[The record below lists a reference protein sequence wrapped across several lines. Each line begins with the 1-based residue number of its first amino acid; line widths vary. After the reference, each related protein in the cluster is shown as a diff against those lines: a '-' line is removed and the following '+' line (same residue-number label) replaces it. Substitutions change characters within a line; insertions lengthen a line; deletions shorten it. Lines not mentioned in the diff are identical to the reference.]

1 MSRRQLVFGID
12 GGGTKS
18 TGLAGDEFGNI
29 LAKSEAGPTNP
40 NVVGIEKCAKT
51 VFQLIS
57 DCSEEIDCNI
67 RDYRAI
73 VIGLSGAGGDA
84 NRKKILEAINRQYK
98 TKGISAS
105 LPITIETDART
116 ALEGAFDGATG
127 IVVIAG
133 TGSVVMGK
141 TLRGDII
148 RTGGWGRIIGDEG
161 SGYYIGRE
169 ALTVVAQHLDKR
181 GDVGKLPDAFAKK
194 FQWKTR
200 EDIVTAVYQDHF
212 DIASLAPVVFE
223 TAKANDM
230 VSQRILQKAAT
241 LLAEQIRVVV
251 LQLGILRKVGLVMC
265 GGLIDHETVYAN
277 VLHMKIIKLLPQV
290 EVRSPLHSPAHGAV
304 LMARDRLKRI

>member
-18 TGLAGDEFGNI
+18 TGLAGDEFGNL

-51 VFQLIS
+51 MVQLIS
-57 DCSEEIDCNI
+57 DCSEEIGCDI

-73 VIGLSGAGGDA
+73 VIGLSGAGSDA
-84 NRKKILEAINRQYK
+84 NRKKILEAINRHYK
-98 TKGISAS
+98 TKGAS

-116 ALEGAFDGATG
+116 ALEGSFDGASG
-127 IVVIAG
+127 VVVIAG

-141 TLRGDII
+141 TLRGDVI
-148 RTGGWGRIIGDEG
+148 RTGGWGRILGDEG
-161 SGYYIGRE
+161 SGYYIGRK
-169 ALTVVAQHLDKR
+169 ALAAVAQHLDKR
-181 GDVGKLPDAFAKK
+181 GDAGKLSDAFAKR

-223 TAKANDM
+223 SATTDDI
-230 VSQRILQKAAT
+230 VSQRILQKAASH
-241 LLAEQIRVVV
+241 LAEQIRGVVF
-251 LQLGILRKVGLVMC
+251 QLGILRKVGLVMC
-265 GGLIDHETVYAN
+265 GSLIDHETVYAN
-277 VLHMKIIKLLPQV
+277 VLHMKIMKSLPQV
-290 EVRSPLHSPAHGAV
+290 EVRSPLYSPAHGAV